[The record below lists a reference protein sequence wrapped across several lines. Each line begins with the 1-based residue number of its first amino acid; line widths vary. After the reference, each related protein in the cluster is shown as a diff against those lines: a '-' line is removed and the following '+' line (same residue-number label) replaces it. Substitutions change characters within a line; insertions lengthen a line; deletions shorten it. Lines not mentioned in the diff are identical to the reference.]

1 MLNETVRALEIGLDC
16 GRIWKVFGR
25 WKSVWNKPS
34 ALKEVLTRSW
44 EGMEKSSLRGE
55 GEVRKISRSK

>member
-1 MLNETVRALEIGLDC
+1 MLNETVRDLEIGLNYV
-16 GRIWKVFGR
+16 RIWKVFGR
-25 WKSVWNKPS
+25 WRSVWNKPS

-55 GEVRKISRSK
+55 GEVRKVVRSK